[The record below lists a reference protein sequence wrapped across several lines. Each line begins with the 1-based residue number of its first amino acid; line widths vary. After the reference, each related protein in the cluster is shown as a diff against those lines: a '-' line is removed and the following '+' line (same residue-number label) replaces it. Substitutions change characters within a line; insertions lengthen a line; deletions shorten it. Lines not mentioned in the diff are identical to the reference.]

1 MSRVCLEMSLKS
13 DDPNYYAH
21 IYNES
26 DKDKKQIRIL
36 DSTLREGEQHPGV
49 AFTVKQRIQ
58 IAWMLDSFGV
68 DQIEIS
74 PVISSDHLE
83 ATRSIIKQKLKADIL
98 AHVRAIKSDVDIAI
112 STRGHLGG
120 NIFGNFRYP
129 PLGKAKD

>member
-1 MSRVCLEMSLKS
+1 MSLKS

-36 DSTLREGEQHPGV
+36 DSTLREGEHPGV

-83 ATRSIIKQKLKADIL
+83 ATRSIIKQKLKD
-98 AHVRAIKSDVDIAI
+98 
-112 STRGHLGG
+112 
-120 NIFGNFRYP
+120 
-129 PLGKAKD
+129 